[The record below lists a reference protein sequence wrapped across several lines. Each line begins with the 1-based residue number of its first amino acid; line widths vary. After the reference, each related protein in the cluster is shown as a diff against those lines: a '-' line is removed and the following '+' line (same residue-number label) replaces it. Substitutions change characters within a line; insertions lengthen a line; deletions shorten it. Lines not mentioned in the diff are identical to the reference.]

1 MSEIRIPLSASIKAH
16 GEEITELVLRK
27 PVPAEARAIGVF
39 PYSLGE
45 GNLPMINIPAACQY
59 ISKCA
64 GIPPTSV
71 DQLDIA
77 DLNTACWAVAGF
89 FLNPGSPTSGS

>member
-1 MSEIRIPLSASIKAH
+1 MPYHLGAANMPDIN
-16 GEEITELVLRK
+16 
-27 PVPAEARAIGVF
+27 VPAC
-39 PYSLGE
+39 
-45 GNLPMINIPAACQY
+45 CQY

-77 DLNTACWAVAGF
+77 DLNTVCWEVAGF
-89 FLNPGSPTSGS
+89 FLNTGSTTSDG

>member
-1 MSEIRIPLSASIKAH
+1 MSEVSISLSVPIKAH

-77 DLNTACWAVAGF
+77 DLNTACWVVATF
-89 FLNPGSPTSGS
+89 FLNPGSQTSGS

>member
-1 MSEIRIPLSASIKAH
+1 MSEVRIPLRKPITAH
-16 GEEITELVLRK
+16 GAEVSELIVRK
-27 PVPAEARAIGVF
+27 PEPAVARAVGVL
-39 PYSLGE
+39 PYRITE
-45 GNLPMINIPAACQY
+45 GNLPDINVPAACQY

-89 FLNPGSPTSGS
+89 FLSADSSNSVS

>member
-1 MSEIRIPLSASIKAH
+1 MNEVTIQLAQVITAH
-16 GEEITELVLRK
+16 GQQITELTLRK
-27 PVPAEARAIGVF
+27 PTTADARAIGLL
-39 PYSLGE
+39 PYRITES
-45 GNLPMINIPAACQY
+45 NLPDIVIPAACQY